1 MTADE
6 LLLQAIAAGL
16 TVEADG
22 ERLLVRPKGQVAD
35 ELRTA
40 LVAQRGEVLAALAA
54 RTTRCPR
61 SWRACYRVPA
71 PTASCCTLAC
81 ICLHYQATMPEPGRL
96 VPLRG
101 VRTASAGA
109 AVVRR

>member
-1 MTADE
+1 MTTDE

-16 TVEADG
+16 TLEADS

-54 RTTRCPR
+54 CKTMPAILASVLPR
-61 SWRACYRVPA
+61 PCADCEELHAGVF
-71 PTASCCTLAC
+71 
-81 ICLHYQATMPEPGRL
+81 CLHYQVTMPEPGRL
-96 VPLRG
+96 CRCVAFIPRVPALPW
-101 VRTASAGA
+101 
-109 AVVRR
+109 